1 MVIWLTRS
9 SSTPAG
15 GDISAE
21 PFWVS
26 ESTCDLAQVKRFTDI
41 YFQWIYNKQ
50 TNNKRVVV
58 GFVIPRGSGS
68 TMIEMPMQ
76 NQNMDIIL
84 K

>member
-1 MVIWLTRS
+1 MNL
-9 SSTPAG
+9 
-15 GDISAE
+15 
-21 PFWVS
+21 
-26 ESTCDLAQVKRFTDI
+26 Q
-41 YFQWIYNKQ
+41 Q
-50 TNNKRVVV
+50 TNNKQVVV